1 MTSPSH
7 ALPGNLALQVFAE
20 QSGGRVF
27 NASNDV
33 TTAIAQAAA
42 DAEVYYTLSF
52 NAHSAD
58 EPDEYHTLQ
67 VKVDRPGIKIRT
79 RVGYYAQP

>member
-1 MTSPSH
+1 
-7 ALPGNLALQVFAE
+7 VFAE

-27 NASNDV
+27 NASSDV
-33 TTAIAQAAA
+33 TTAIAQAA

-52 NAHSAD
+52 KAQLGD